1 MTRDLSQEELRQR
14 WSPIAQRQQ
23 ARRAASDQ
31 QTLSVTT
38 ESAVA
43 VVSVSVPG
51 MHFTNTSSMQ
61 ATRSLTRRT
70 RPQD

>member
-14 WSPIAQRQQ
+14 WSLIAQ
-23 ARRAASDQ
+23 RAASDQ

-38 ESAVA
+38 ESAAA